1 LETKRLVLAFAL
13 SAAVLLGWYVLFP
26 PPASAPAGV
35 KTRPAAATAS
45 AAAPATAVPATA
57 FPAAPAPPA
66 AVSAPA
72 AVRSEPIGAAVAE
85 TVEIREPLYTARL
98 SNEGGVL
105 TSFVLLQ
112 HRDGEGKPLDLVR
125 QGAPYPGRTLALD
138 PADPFLARAASA
150 RYTVTR
156 EESGN
161 AKTVRFRYREAD
173 GSGITR
179 VYVFRDSYVVALAV
193 EREGAPGPVGLVLG
207 PSIGNPSGAELT
219 SRYSKPGA
227 TITVAAG
234 GSVTRRAKD
243 GLKEPI
249 TGLSGLT
256 AAGLEDNYFLTAFLP
271 PAQGA
276 VALRPIALSA
286 PTPVVPIAP
295 AALAATPAA
304 DAKPA
309 AAEAESEVVLSG
321 AGTLATDVFIGPKAI
336 DILEKTRPGLDRV
349 IDYGWFAVL
358 VKPLLWGLRAIHR
371 FVGNWGVA
379 ILLITVVIKVL
390 LYPLTHKQLVSMKK
404 MGALQPKVEAIR
416 AKWGSRGKQDPQA
429 RAKMNEEMMGLYKQE
444 GVNPAGG
451 CLPLLLQMPILIAF
465 YNLLAHSIEL
475 RHAPFMLWITDL
487 SAKDPY
493 YVTPILMTATMWIQQ
508 QMTPTTGDPAMK
520 RVQNIMPLVMGFL
533 FKDVPSGLVLYWLMQ
548 NVLTIGQQMLLNRFT
563 DLGPASMKPAS
574 KAS

>member
-26 PPASAPAGV
+26 PPVPAPAPVKPKPAVAAASAASTSAPV
-35 KTRPAAATAS
+35 SPAAAAGQ
-45 AAAPATAVPATA
+45 AATAGQ
-57 FPAAPAPPA
+57 AARPQAPVAVEP
-66 AVSAPA
+66 VSASGLESVE
-72 AVRSEPIGAAVAE
+72 VRG
-85 TVEIREPLYTARL
+85 PLYTAHL

-105 TSFVLLQ
+105 TSFVLRQ
-112 HRDGEGKPLDLVR
+112 HRDGAGKPLDLVR
-125 QGAPYPGRTLALD
+125 QGAPYPGRTLELD
-138 PADPFLARAASA
+138 AADPFLARAARA

-161 AKTVRFRYREAD
+161 EKTVRFHYREAD

-179 VYVFRDSYVVALAV
+179 TYVFRNSYVVTVAV
-193 EREGAPGPVGLVLG
+193 EREGAAGPVGVVLG
-207 PSIGNPSGAELT
+207 PSIGNPLGDELT

-243 GLKEPI
+243 GLKEPLA
-249 TGLSGLT
+249 GLAGLT

-271 PAQGA
+271 PPQG
-276 VALRPIALSA
+276 VATLRPVSLSA
-286 PTPVVPIAP
+286 TPAGAP
-295 AALAATPAA
+295 AATPAA
-304 DAKPA
+304 EAKPA
-309 AAEAESEVVLSG
+309 AAETESEVVLSG
-321 AGTLATDVFIGPKAI
+321 AGALSTDVFLGPKAI

-416 AKWGSRGKQDPQA
+416 TKWGSRIKQDPQA

-563 DLGPASMKPAS
+563 DLGPASMRPAS